1 MRYEQVETFDE
12 TTEVAP
18 KKGSEHQKNSTTNFA
33 IHGESNSI
41 FD

>member
-12 TTEVAP
+12 AMEVAE
-18 KKGSEHQKNSTTNFA
+18 KKEVNIEKNSPTNFA